1 MTKPMTTIKEK
12 DFIEIDYIG
21 KIKDT
26 NQIFDLTDKETAVKH
41 NLFDPK
47 FKYGSRIICV
57 GEKEILPGID
67 RELIGKEIPSKLT
80 ITIKPAE
87 AFGIRNEK
95 LMKIVPT
102 DVLLKQNIN
111 PYPGLQITASGM
123 MGTIRTVSRGRT
135 IVDFNHPLAGK
146 ELIYE
151 IEIKSLVTNADK
163 QLTNLFENAFH
174 LSTGQYAIQYHEKK
188 ATISI
193 KGVKIPKELLEIF
206 EKKASSL
213 LNLEVKFAN

>member
-1 MTKPMTTIKEK
+1 MTTIKEK

-26 NQIFDLTDKETAVKH
+26 NQIFDLTDKETAQKN

-47 FKYGSRIICV
+47 FKYGPRVICV

-67 RELIGKEIPSKLT
+67 KELIGKEIPSKLT
-80 ITIKPAE
+80 ITIKPEE

-102 DVLLKQNIN
+102 GTLLKQKIN

-123 MGTIRTVSRGRT
+123 IGIIRTVSRGRT

-146 ELIYE
+146 ELTYE
-151 IEIKSLVTNADK
+151 IEIKSIVADTNK
-163 QLTNLFENAFH
+163 KLTNLLENAFH
-174 LSTGQYAIQYHEKK
+174 LSADQYTIKYHEKK
-188 ATISI
+188 AEITI
-193 KGVKIPKELLEIF
+193 KGVKIPKELADLF

-213 LNLEVKFAN
+213 LNLEIKFAN

>member
-1 MTKPMTTIKEK
+1 MTTIKEK

-26 NQIFDLTDKETAVKH
+26 NQIFDLTSKETAVKN

-47 FKYGSRIICV
+47 FKYGSRVICV

-67 RELIGKEIPSKLT
+67 KELIGKEIPSKLT
-80 ITIKPAE
+80 ITIKPQE

-95 LMKIVPT
+95 LMKIVST
-102 DVLLKQNIN
+102 DVLLKQKIN
-111 PYPGLQITASGM
+111 PYPGLQITAGGM

-146 ELIYE
+146 ELTYE
-151 IEIKSLVTNADK
+151 IEIKALVTDKNK
-163 QLTNLFENAFH
+163 QLTNLFENALH
-174 LSTGQYAIQYHEKK
+174 LSTDQYSIQFHEQK
-188 ATISI
+188 ATIST

>member
-1 MTKPMTTIKEK
+1 MTTIKEK
-12 DFIEIDYIG
+12 DFIEIDYTG
-21 KIKDT
+21 RIKET
-26 NQIFDLTDKETAVKH
+26 NQIFDLTNAEEAKKH

-47 FKYGSRIICV
+47 FKYGPRIICV

-67 RELIGKEIPSKLT
+67 KELIGKEIPSKLT
-80 ITIKPAE
+80 ITIKPSE

-95 LMKIVPT
+95 LMKIVST
-102 DVLLKQNIN
+102 DTLLKQNIN

-123 MGTIRTVSRGRT
+123 IGTIRTVSRGRT

-151 IEIKSLVTNADK
+151 VEIKSVVTDNNK
-163 QLTNLFENAFH
+163 KLTNLFENAFH
-174 LSTGQYAIQYHEKK
+174 LSAGQYTIQYHEKK
-188 ATISI
+188 AAITT

-206 EKKASSL
+206 EKKASGL
-213 LNLEVKFAN
+213 LNLEIKFTN

>member
-1 MTKPMTTIKEK
+1 MTTIKEK

-26 NQIFDLTDKETAVKH
+26 NQIFDLTDKETAQKN

-47 FKYGSRIICV
+47 FKYGPRVICV

-67 RELIGKEIPSKLT
+67 KELMGKEVPSKLT
-80 ITIKPAE
+80 ITIKPEE

-102 DVLLKQNIN
+102 DTLLKQKIN

-123 MGTIRTVSRGRT
+123 IGRIRTVSRGRT

-146 ELIYE
+146 ELTYE
-151 IEIKSLVTNADK
+151 IEIKSLVTDNTK
-163 QLTNLFENAFH
+163 KLTNLLENAFH
-174 LSTGQYAIQYHEKK
+174 LSAEQYAIQFHEKK
-188 ATISI
+188 AEITI
-193 KGVKIPKELLEIF
+193 KGVKIPKELTNLF
-206 EKKASSL
+206 EKKASEL
-213 LNLEVKFAN
+213 LALEIKFSN

>member
-1 MTKPMTTIKEK
+1 MTTVKEK

-26 NQIFDLTDKETAVKH
+26 NQIFDLTSKETAVKN

-47 FKYGSRIICV
+47 FKYGSRVICV

-67 RELIGKEIPSKLT
+67 KELIGKEVPSKLT

-95 LMKIVPT
+95 LMKIVST
-102 DVLLKQNIN
+102 DVLLKQKIN

-135 IVDFNHPLAGK
+135 IVDFNHHLAGK
-146 ELIYE
+146 ELTYE
-151 IEIKSLVTNADK
+151 IEIKSLVTDK
-163 QLTNLFENAFH
+163 NRQLTNLFENALH
-174 LSTGQYAIQYHEKK
+174 LSTDQYSIQYHEQK
-188 ATISI
+188 AEITT